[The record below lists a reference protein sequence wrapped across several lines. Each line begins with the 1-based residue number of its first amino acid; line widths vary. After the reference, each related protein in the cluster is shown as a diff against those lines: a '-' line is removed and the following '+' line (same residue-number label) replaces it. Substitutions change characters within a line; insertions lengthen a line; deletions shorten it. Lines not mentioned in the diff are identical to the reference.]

1 MPISLDLSNHSPLRQ
16 SAAAA
21 LSPRASDLGA
31 LPEWDLTH
39 LYPGIDSAPFRADL
53 KKAEAECKALADA
66 YRGRLA
72 ELAAAPDA
80 ATALGAAIERYEAV
94 EDLLGRLMSFAGLV
108 YSGDTTDPVRA
119 KFYGDTQ
126 ERLTAASS
134 ELLFFGLELNRIEDA
149 VMDKAMRDEPLARY
163 RPWVEDLRKDKPY
176 QLEDTIEKLF
186 HEKSVTGR
194 SAWNRLFDE
203 TIASLRFTIRGEELP
218 IEPTLNR
225 LQDPDES
232 MRKDASD
239 ALARTFKANLRTFTL
254 ITNTLAKDKEISDRW
269 RGFEDVADARH
280 LANRVERE
288 VVDALVAAV
297 REAYPRLSHR
307 YYKIK
312 AGWFGKDKLDH
323 WDRNAPLPKVE
334 QRTIPW
340 TEARETVLS
349 AYSAFAPQ
357 MADIARRFFDEG
369 WIDAPTRPGKAPGAF
384 AHPTVPSAHPYVLL
398 NYQGKPR
405 DVMTLAHELGH
416 GVHQVLAAPNGAL
429 MAPTP
434 LTLAETASV
443 FGEML
448 TFRRLLDHTTDPVQ
462 RKAMLAAKVEDMI
475 NTVVRQI
482 AFYSFERKVHEER
495 RNGEL
500 TAEKLCELWMSV
512 QDESLGPSIRL
523 GAGYETF
530 WTYIPHFIHSPFYV
544 YAYAFGDCL
553 VNSLYGVY
561 ERSNEGF
568 VDRYFALLAAGG
580 TKHYSE
586 LLAPFGLDA
595 RDPSFWQIGLGM
607 IERLIG
613 ELEAMEKTA

>member
-1 MPISLDLSNHSPLRQ
+1 M
-16 SAAAA
+16 
-21 LSPRASDLGA
+21 
-31 LPEWDLTH
+31 LPEWNLSH
-39 LYPGIDSAPFRADL
+39 LYPGMDSAELKGDL
-53 KKAEAECKALADA
+53 SRAEAECKAFAAA
-66 YRGRLA
+66 YRGKLDDMARGERASEKLD
-72 ELAAAPDA
+72 EVVK
-80 ATALGAAIERYEAV
+80 RYEAL
-94 EDLLGRLMSFAGLV
+94 EDLLGRLMSYAGLV

-119 KFYGDTQ
+119 KFYGDMQ
-126 ERLTAASS
+126 ERLTAAST
-134 ELLFFGLELNRIEDA
+134 ELLFFGLELNRIEDE
-149 VMDKAMRDEPLARY
+149 VLDRAMSEEPLKHY
-163 RPWVEDLRKDKPY
+163 RPWIEDLRKDKPF
-176 QLEDTIEKLF
+176 QLDDRIEQLF

-203 TIASLRFTIRGEELP
+203 TMASLRFNVRGEELP
-218 IEPTLNR
+218 IEPTLNK
-225 LQDPDES
+225 LQDADES
-232 MRKDASD
+232 VRKDASD
-239 ALARTFKANLRTFTL
+239 ALAKTFKANLRTFTL

-269 RGFEDVADARH
+269 RGFEDVADSRH

-288 VVDALVAAV
+288 VVEAMVSAV
-297 REAYPRLSHR
+297 REGYPRLSHR
-307 YYKIK
+307 YYALK
-312 AGWFGKDKLDH
+312 ARWFGKDKLDH

-334 QRTIPW
+334 QRTISW
-340 TEARETVLS
+340 NEARDTVLS
-349 AYSAFAPQ
+349 AYSAFSPR

-416 GVHQVLAAPNGAL
+416 GVHQVMASPNGAL

-448 TFRRLLDHTTDPVQ
+448 TFRRLLDQTTNPVQ

-482 AFYSFERKVHEER
+482 AFYSFERKVHLER

-500 TAEKLCELWMSV
+500 TADKLCELWMSV
-512 QDESLGPSIRL
+512 QDESLGPAIRL
-523 GAGYETF
+523 GPGYESY

-568 VDRYFALLAAGG
+568 VDRYFALLSAGG

-595 RDPSFWQIGLGM
+595 SDPSFWQIGLSM

-613 ELEAMEKTA
+613 ELEAMEQGGT